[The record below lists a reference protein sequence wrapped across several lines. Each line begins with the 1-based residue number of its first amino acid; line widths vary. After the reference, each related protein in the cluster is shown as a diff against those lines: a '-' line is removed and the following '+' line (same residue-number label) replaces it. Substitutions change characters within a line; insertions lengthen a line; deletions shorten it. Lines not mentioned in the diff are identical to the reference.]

1 MGPVA
6 SITKKWHACLEQVE
20 DSSRRFTNLS
30 DALPAET
37 IASWTSSE
45 TFMQELRSVEVEV
58 MDDYDVREEQGKF
71 FSRSPDLRQLI
82 TLIDN
87 EMKRLQKRTC
97 N

>member
-1 MGPVA
+1 
-6 SITKKWHACLEQVE
+6 
-20 DSSRRFTNLS
+20 
-30 DALPAET
+30 
-37 IASWTSSE
+37 
-45 TFMQELRSVEVEV
+45 MQELRSVEVEI